1 MRKNKRFD
9 YAAISVLCSK
19 KGENYNK
26 TKEFGGARRVL
37 TGFYK
42 WTVNKYPEL
51 TIQSINRDICLEYIR
66 SKVATFRLNPTQ
78 KDHSFITFSIR
89 ILNEAFDMDIA
100 DSEININEPFKVM
113 CDKCN
118 TEAEYVDSSVI
129 YGRKRGGM
137 RYRCPVCGSH
147 VGTHDGTSIPLGTL
161 ADPELQKYRKY
172 VHTYF
177 DKMWKGNGWTRTEA
191 YKWLS
196 EKLELPSEK
205 THIAMFDLATCKKI
219 LAILGEDKRTENNDT
234 PHVDEETLKY
244 HRYVKYYLSK
254 LCKDYGYD
262 LAATTDW
269 LATNLSLPV
278 DDFKIENLNV
288 SMCKRALAIIGAARK

>member
-1 MRKNKRFD
+1 
-9 YAAISVLCSK
+9 
-19 KGENYNK
+19 
-26 TKEFGGARRVL
+26 
-37 TGFYK
+37 
-42 WTVNKYPEL
+42 
-51 TIQSINRDICLEYIR
+51 
-66 SKVATFRLNPTQ
+66 
-78 KDHSFITFSIR
+78 
-89 ILNEAFDMDIA
+89 
-100 DSEININEPFKVM
+100 M

-205 THIAMFDLATCKKI
+205 THIAMFDLSTCKKI
-219 LAILGEDKRTENNDT
+219 LAILGEDEKTENNNAPD
-234 PHVDEETLKY
+234 VDEETLKY
-244 HRYVKYYLSK
+244 HKYVTYYLSK

-269 LATNLSLPV
+269 LATSLSLPV
-278 DDFKIENLNV
+278 NNFKIENLDV
-288 SMCKRALAIIGAARK
+288 PMCKRALAIIGAARK